1 MAFSW
6 GQGVAGWGFLPCSV
20 MMLNPI
26 YLMLIVENKVPSA
39 LNKLSSLKFLS
50 TYAVALATWLCRES

>member
-6 GQGVAGWGFLPCSV
+6 GQGVAGWGFALFCYDVESHL
-20 MMLNPI
+20 LNADSS
-26 YLMLIVENKVPSA
+26 KQVPSA

-50 TYAVALATWLCRES
+50 TSAVALATWLCRES